1 MNALHIARSAM
12 LATSLVVMLAWP
24 WAASPHGPDPAR
36 GVGFDPHLGTQ
47 LPRGVEFADDSGRVV
62 TLPQALDGKPAVLV
76 LGYLACRDLCPTTL
90 AGVTQAL
97 QAGGLAPGRDYR
109 ALFVSIDPRESVA
122 ELREEKAAR
131 IDPRARGAWTFL
143 RGEARAITQL
153 AGSLGF
159 RYRYE
164 SERDAF
170 AHPAGFAV
178 ITPGATVSRYFPGVR
193 FDPASVAAALR
204 EAGEGA
210 VGPPASPLLLLCYH
224 FDPLTGRYT
233 LAILDILRAGI
244 AIFLGA
250 AAWWAWRHHR
260 RARAGKERA
269 R

>member
-1 MNALHIARSAM
+1 MSASRTVRSTM
-12 LATSLVVMLAWP
+12 LATALVLTLAWTGR
-24 WAASPHGPDPAR
+24 ASSHGPDPAH
-36 GVGFDPHLGTQ
+36 GVGLDPHLGAQ
-47 LPRGVEFADDSGRVV
+47 LPPGVAFADDAGRVV
-62 TLPQALDGKPAVLV
+62 TLRQALDGRPAVLV

-90 AGVTQAL
+90 SGVTQAL

-122 ELREEKAAR
+122 QLREEKAAR
-131 IDPRARGAWTFL
+131 IDARARGAWTFL
-143 RGEARAITQL
+143 RGEAPAIAQL
-153 AGSLGF
+153 AHGLGF

-204 EAGEGA
+204 EAGEGG

-260 RARAGKERA
+260 RAGAAKETA